1 MKRTGFASKSL
12 TALIPAVCL
21 IVFILSGCTS
31 EPDTGNTSEA
41 LGSWNNDVLTQKIR
55 SNDESK
61 DVFDAEVILQSDTV
75 NAPISD
81 LKGRLSEKEFKEEF
95 LTLIWMDVNEIQDS
109 KLYGEDGCYLSACG
123 ASVFSVGE
131 NQTADVMQC
140 FIFTKGLEEAGTVY
154 FHNQGK
160 EVSVSVETASVN
172 TRSAVLKKLS
182 ADKDKRYVILV
193 NGLWSMLLDSEN
205 NVVPI
210 SAVNASSDLEIIGD
224 CYGLLKNN
232 GLSISY
238 SDITDSENLIWFDFD
253 EMK

>member
-1 MKRTGFASKSL
+1 MKRTGFLVKSL

-21 IVFILSGCTS
+21 IVFTVSGCTS
-31 EPDTGNTSEA
+31 EPDSLNTSEA

-61 DVFDAEVILQSDTV
+61 DVLDAEVILQSDNINV
-75 NAPISD
+75 PIAD
-81 LKGRLSEKEFKEEF
+81 LKGRLSEKEFREEF
-95 LTLIWMDVNEIQDS
+95 LSLIWMDVSEIQDS
-109 KLYGEDGCYLSACG
+109 KLYGADGCYLSACG

-131 NQTADVMQC
+131 NQTADEMQC
-140 FIFTKGLEEAGTVY
+140 FIFTKDLEEAGTVY

-160 EVSVSVETASVN
+160 EISVSVETTSTD
-172 TRSAVLKKLS
+172 TRSVVLKKLS
-182 ADKDKRYVILV
+182 EDKDKRYVMLV
-193 NGLWSMLLDSEN
+193 NGLRSMLLDSEN
-205 NVVPI
+205 NIVHI
-210 SAVNASSDLEIIGD
+210 SAVNASGDLEIIGD
-224 CYGLLKNN
+224 CYGLLENN